1 VRVAWEPR
9 GDRIALSVRDEGPGI
24 APDEQRR
31 IFHKF
36 VRGAAASA
44 ANVRGTGVGLAM
56 VELVATG
63 HGGAVIV
70 QSRPGAGA
78 TFTMLLPMA
87 NAS

>member
-1 VRVAWEPR
+1 
-9 GDRIALSVRDEGPGI
+9 
-24 APDEQRR
+24 
-31 IFHKF
+31 
-36 VRGAAASA
+36 
-44 ANVRGTGVGLAM
+44 M